1 MAYPQGHVG
10 SGNVAQIVYAKR
22 MVLQGTGGEKKKK
35 NFSFFQGSFN
45 VRSSVTYVSYVT
57 SN

>member
-10 SGNVAQIVYAKR
+10 RGNVAQILYAKR
-22 MVLQGTGGEKKKK
+22 MALQGTEKK
-35 NFSFFQGSFN
+35 SCHFFQSSFN
-45 VRSSVTYVSYVT
+45 ARSSVTYVSYVA